1 VELVDFLLA
10 RIAEDEAAARAVP
23 PLGHNYDMGGKR
35 QDERW
40 VFDRTLPSSADGL
53 GNWSQHRGPE
63 TAGHFARWDP
73 ARALGECQA
82 KRAIVN
88 TLDGIAAAAADT
100 PGVIESAVY
109 RGMARAMEEA
119 VRMVAAVYGD
129 HPDYREEW
137 RA

>member
-1 VELVDFLLA
+1 VELVEFLLA
-10 RIAEDEAAARAVP
+10 RICEDEAEAVDNEDIFCRRVDDSE
-23 PLGHNYDMGGKR
+23 GKYWWECSYCRDGGWVAIDSEKR
-35 QDERW
+35 NAWR
-40 VFDRTLPSSADGL
+40 
-53 GNWSQHRGPE
+53 QHVATRHP
-63 TAGHFARWDP
+63 TVPRVLA
-73 ARALGECQA
+73 ECQA

-100 PGVIESAVY
+100 PGILESAIC

-119 VRMVAAVYGD
+119 VKMVAAVYGD

>member
-1 VELVDFLLA
+1 VNLVDFLLA
-10 RIAEDEAAARAVP
+10 RIAEDEELARSVQQRHAFLEPYAPAVP
-23 PLGHNYDMGGKR
+23 GRGLEWDDHMVYAPPLR
-35 QDERW
+35 
-40 VFDRTLPSSADGL
+40 VLA
-53 GNWSQHRGPE
+53 
-63 TAGHFARWDP
+63 
-73 ARALGECQA
+73 ECDA
-82 KRAIVN
+82 KRAIIN
-88 TLDGIAAAAADT
+88 TLDGVTAAAADT